1 MLAAGKRRGPAL
13 VSGHVGIP
21 RAKGRAGAAAGA
33 AGPWLGWEA
42 INSLVRNN

>member
-21 RAKGRAGAAAGA
+21 RAKGSTGAAAGA
-33 AGPWLGWEA
+33 AGPCLVWEA
-42 INSLVRNN
+42 INSLV